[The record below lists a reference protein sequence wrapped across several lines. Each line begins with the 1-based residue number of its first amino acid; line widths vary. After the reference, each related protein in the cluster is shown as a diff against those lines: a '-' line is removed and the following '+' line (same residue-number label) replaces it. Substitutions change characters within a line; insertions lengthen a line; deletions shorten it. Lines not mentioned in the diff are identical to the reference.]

1 MIIVNHI
8 LVKGTITV
16 ARIPAVADNVGKE
29 VVFNNW
35 APFID
40 CISETNNMQIANAK
54 DIDGVMPMYN
64 LIVYVNNYLK
74 TSGSLWQ
81 YYRDELAL
89 NNGAIVNF
97 HATNNSASFT
107 FKQKTHL

>member
-54 DIDGVMPMYN
+54 DIDVFMPMYN